1 MIKVGMIKFHINII
15 SLLYFVRFNCN
26 NLHQQYF
33 TACPAGYYGKLCSQV
48 CDNCANNSTCNPR
61 DGHCE
66 CLPGWTASDC
76 SERELTGFGKYF
88 LPIYLDD
95 CLAIEKN
102 LYSLS
107 QKNKSNREYE
117 AEFEISLWTNFT

>member
-33 TACPAGYYGKLCSQV
+33 PDCPAGYYGKLCSQV

-107 QKNKSNREYE
+107 QK
-117 AEFEISLWTNFT
+117 TNLIENMKLNLK